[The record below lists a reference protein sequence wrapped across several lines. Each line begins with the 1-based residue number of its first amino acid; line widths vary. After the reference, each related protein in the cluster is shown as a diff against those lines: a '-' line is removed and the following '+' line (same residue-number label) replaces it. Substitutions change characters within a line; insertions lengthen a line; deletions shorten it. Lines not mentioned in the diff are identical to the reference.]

1 MKGQLLEFGCLQGTS
16 KKDAEEIRVTV
27 PIMGKLSPIPV
38 MISDGKEPEVSTRFV
53 ARHGGHEEFPVGPFG
68 PPLRNG
74 QLNTEPPGDFA
85 GHLNFAGEVEDSK
98 SPPVTPGHKGGS
110 SEGRN
115 SVISSLE
122 DIDEGLDNI
131 IKSLNETD
139 FGASAAGESGGQQN
153 GSTSSS
159 SSSPTQKEKVLDQ
172 P

>member
-1 MKGQLLEFGCLQGTS
+1 MEFEWLQATS
-16 KKDAEEIRVTV
+16 KKDAKEIRVTV

-38 MISDGKEPEVSTRFV
+38 KISDGKEPEVLTRFV
-53 ARHGGHEEFPVGPFG
+53 ARHGGERDEEFPVGPFG

-139 FGASAAGESGGQQN
+139 FGASAVSESGGQQN